1 MKSIDKIYKREN
13 LKLMIN
19 YKDVLVTIISIL
31 GLVMSNMQLI
41 EMIKVSKSSLLEI
54 IIYYVVI
61 CSAIIFISIYSF
73 ENRKNAS
80 KIQND
85 NKTLE
90 EKNRNL
96 LEITDNIRCFKHDFN
111 NIIQAIDGYIYLDDM
126 KSLQV
131 YIKPLVEECHHV
143 NVVDSLNCKK
153 IDNPA
158 IYGILLDKYR
168 IAEKKNIQMN
178 IEVLEGLKQLNER
191 SYVVSRML
199 GILLDNAIEASN
211 ECDEKIVNVQVLKE
225 PSRKRCIIKIEN
237 TYENKEIDTDKI
249 FEKNYSTKKGNT
261 GLGLWKIRDILKKDT
276 SLDLF
281 TSKDEEMFKQQI
293 EIYEYN

>member
-1 MKSIDKIYKREN
+1 MNIRKEYESIKS
-13 LKLMIN
+13 MITHR
-19 YKDVLVTIISIL
+19 DVVNFLISIL
-31 GLVMSNMQLI
+31 GIVWAITQIVGIFNEGNKANMT
-41 EMIKVSKSSLLEI
+41 EV
-54 IIYYVVI
+54 IIYNCAV
-61 CSAIIFISIYSF
+61 CFIIVFINIYCLKSRS
-73 ENRKNAS
+73 EIS
-80 KIQND
+80 K
-85 NKTLE
+85 KEEAVKSLE
-90 EKNRNL
+90 ENNKNL
-96 LEITDNIRCFKHDFN
+96 LEITDNMRCFKHDFN